1 MKKHSTLASNT
12 FSFNGCLRLACLHS
26 VLIYSVYHHN
36 NENPQGVLLYICL
49 VGIDL
54 K

>member
-1 MKKHSTLASNT
+1 MAAFVYN
-12 FSFNGCLRLACLHS
+12 

-36 NENPQGVLLYICL
+36 NENPRGVLLYICL